1 MTTPAVTIA
10 SRTESR
16 WRCGVEH
23 TSTPRAWPAGSWA
36 DDELE
41 RLRGDP
47 LLTVVETDAAADPAA
62 AGPGTQA
69 LSGPEILDAALRVLR
84 GADAVEVGEFVRA
97 MAEDP
102 VIAGKVERAM
112 EEAEAGETGPTR
124 HAQLVAAIRSLE
136 TGNKAHWTKSG
147 DARIDALE
155 AITGL
160 EDVSA
165 GERDAAQKEALAA
178 QGDDA

>member
-36 DDELE
+36 HDDLE
-41 RLRGDP
+41 RLRADP
-47 LLTVVETDAAADPAA
+47 LLTVVETDAAADPGA
-62 AGPGTQA
+62 AGTGTPA
-69 LSGPEILDAALRVLR
+69 LSGPEILDAAIRVLR
-84 GADAVEVGEFVRA
+84 GASAVEVGEFVRA

-102 VIAGKVERAM
+102 EIAGKVERAM
-112 EEAEAGETGPTR
+112 AEAEAGEAGPTR
-124 HAQLVAAIRSLE
+124 HQKLVAAVRSLE
-136 TGNKAHWTKSG
+136 EGNKAHWTKSG
-147 DARIDALE
+147 DARIEALE
-155 AITGL
+155 ELTRL

-165 GERDAAQKEALAA
+165 DERDAAQKEALAA
-178 QGDDA
+178 QGDNA